1 MTEIAHR
8 LDVDL
13 DLISAIGV
21 AALVRA
27 PGVSIE
33 TATNLIE
40 QYAKTKAAE
49 AVLDATERVGNR
61 ICAAIE
67 APLGRKDPEHA

>member
-1 MTEIAHR
+1 MSELAHR

-13 DLISAIGV
+13 DMISAVGV

-33 TATNLIE
+33 SATNLIE

-49 AVLDATERVGNR
+49 AALIATERAGNR

-67 APLGRKDPEHA
+67 APLGRKEPDDA

>member
-8 LDVDL
+8 FDVDL
-13 DLISAIGV
+13 AGAMGI

-27 PGVSIE
+27 PGVSI
-33 TATNLIE
+33 TSAANLIE
-40 QYAKTKAAE
+40 QYARTRAAE
-49 AVLDATERVGNR
+49 ATLDAVAQTGNR

-67 APLGRKDPEHA
+67 APLARKDPANA